1 MRVRK
6 AHPFISHT
14 VHVGSGYPGCAIAAK
29 VAISHVV
36 GHNEDDIWVIIV
48 SFVGNLLIVIH
59 VFALSKSGR
68 RQGGKMARKQED
80 ISHFAV
86 LPSIDTFIC
95 LSAVVFK
102 RTL

>member
-6 AHPFISHT
+6 AHTFISHA
-14 VHVGSGYPGCAIAAK
+14 VHVGSGYFGCAIAAK
-29 VAISHVV
+29 VTISHVV

-59 VFALSKSGR
+59 VSVLSKSGR
-68 RQGGKMARKQED
+68 RQDGKMAKED

-86 LPSIDTFIC
+86 FPFC
-95 LSAVVFK
+95 RFAVYRHFYLLISSCV
-102 RTL
+102 